1 MGRSHIIVALDFAC
15 INQARAFVSLLS
27 PDTCCLKVGKQMF
40 TLYGPSFV
48 NECVDLGF
56 DVFLDLKFHDI
67 PNTVS
72 AAVLAAAQLG
82 VWMQTLHIQGGVDML
97 TAACSARDSFV
108 GRKPLL
114 VGVTMLTS
122 LSDEDVSVL
131 GYSSSVEAMV
141 LRYAQLAFDVGLD
154 GIPSTSRDKPSEF
167 RWLLL
172 SEKCPGVRNNFAR
185 REKFVK
191 NQAVAVPVVLIVV
204 PGVVV
209 ALQHVDWY
217 GPAHRSEG
225 CAGFAE

>member
-82 VWMQTLHIQGGVDML
+82 VWMQTLHIQGGVEML
-97 TAACSARDSFV
+97 AAACSARDSFV

-154 GIPSTSRDKPSEF
+154 GVVCSAFEARILRERFGSDF
-167 RWLLL
+167 LLVT
-172 SEKCPGVRNNFAR
+172 PGIVFADVASSDQKR
-185 REKFVK
+185 SVTPLEARSAGSDYLVIGRSITQASDPIDRLKSC
-191 NQAVAVPVVLIVV
+191 NQL
-204 PGVVV
+204 
-209 ALQHVDWY
+209 
-217 GPAHRSEG
+217 
-225 CAGFAE
+225 F